1 MTFLN
6 DEVRQMKLQ
15 IFSTKP
21 CEVNGMTE
29 RSKMLYLVC
38 QLRIFR
44 TLLEVPTHLTFISST
59 HICNDFNFPLC
70 SCVR

>member
-6 DEVRQMKLQ
+6 DEVRQMALQ

-38 QLRIFR
+38 RLRTFK
-44 TLLEVPTHLTFISST
+44 VPTHLTSISST

-70 SCVR
+70 SCLR

>member
-15 IFSTKP
+15 IFSTMH

-38 QLRIFR
+38 RLRTFG
-44 TLLEVPTHLTFISST
+44 TLQSCHPL
-59 HICNDFNFPLC
+59 NFH
-70 SCVR
+70 